1 MKALIDWFVE
11 FAKISWQ
18 LFRMAPITCIVMII
32 LVILAI
38 PAYKKFWKRVDE
50 AGDPPYLF

>member
-1 MKALIDWFVE
+1 MKAVIDWFVE

-18 LFRMAPITCIVMII
+18 LFCMAPITCIVMLI

-38 PAYKKFWKRVDE
+38 PAYKKFWKRVCE
-50 AGDPPYLF
+50 ARGPFYLH

>member
-1 MKALIDWFVE
+1 MKAAIDWIIDVAGICWRIFC
-11 FAKISWQ
+11 
-18 LFRMAPITCIVMII
+18 MAPITCIVMII

-50 AGDPPYLF
+50 AVDPPYLF